1 MPFKVRLFS
10 CFLALSFIFSVAL
23 VPAYASST
31 SDDLYIDS
39 SSQYPLV
46 SGRYQGA
53 TFSNF
58 SSTAGT
64 LYTNFS
70 GTGGSNVRLFGESSF
85 NQVFNVPA
93 GSSPNTL
100 TLRNF
105 AASGS
110 EVPASLVARFTF
122 PCRSGYKSI
131 AAFISGFSSYYQSNY
146 SDRTISCLYRY
157 SDSSSSSGY
166 SSISALST
174 WNPVPSST
182 PFSKLP
188 YRAYFSS
195 SPDTTVSSGFVNP
208 TIPFYV
214 HANVPVPAAGDSL
227 VVDIVI
233 DDSQGYFTKL
243 PVPDSTSYPN
253 ATLTRVEVHLRP
265 VAYFTNNIA
274 DWVPSSLIGPGW
286 DKYPRYTSYVLSKSG
301 NIPDLPTI
309 DPGGGEPDPGPGG
322 DSSTS
327 DAIKDQTEQQKNF
340 FEAVLS
346 FFNDFFGNLASA
358 ILGIFIPLDEN
369 GNPDFGSLFSDLSDA
384 LKSKLGFLAEVV
396 DTLDTFF
403 SGLFPDNPSDSF
415 AMEFPGISF
424 KLPFASELSSVT
436 IVPEGVV
443 SFSDNTFVW
452 DPAVGESV
460 SFSNSYF
467 TFVQKNLLAPIS
479 LLIVCFAIIRTLQ
492 QMYDVVVE
500 DPFEERLALQG
511 RD

>member
-39 SSQYPLV
+39 PSQYPLV
-46 SGRYQGA
+46 AGKYQGA

-70 GTGGSNVRLFGESSF
+70 GTGGSSVRLFGESSF

-93 GSSPNTL
+93 GFSPNTL

-105 AASGS
+105 VVSGS

-146 SDRTISCLYRY
+146 SDRTISCIYRY
-157 SDSSSSSGY
+157 SNPSSSSGY
-166 SSISALST
+166 SNVSVFST

-182 PFSKLP
+182 PFSNLP

-208 TIPFYV
+208 ATPFYV

-233 DDSQGYFTKL
+233 DDSQGYFTKF
-243 PVPDSTSYPN
+243 PVPDSTAYPN

-309 DPGGGEPDPGPGG
+309 DPGGGDPDPGPGG

-327 DAIKDQTEQQKNF
+327 DAIENQTEQQKNF

-346 FFNDFFGNLASA
+346 FFSDFFGNLARA

-403 SGLFPDNPSDSF
+403 SDLFPDNPSDSF